1 MDEMVNFI
9 ANVGFPIAISIFLL
23 ARVENKLDS
32 LSESIIELSIAIKDL
47 K

>member
-23 ARVENKLDS
+23 ARVESKLDS